1 MNNKLLIVLPLLLL
15 LNFCT
20 HENAPYCEVQMEY
33 LSEGVQDVVDLA
45 PNAKVTLRG
54 LGPYLNAIDDL
65 GVTLRNLYR
74 SCNEDGANT
83 ITTQALEELY
93 DNLVQRTNEMKQYWY
108 KEFINVECGPWP
120 GL

>member
-20 HENAPYCEVQMEY
+20 HENAPYCEGQMEY

-108 KEFINVECGPWP
+108 KECINVECGPWP